1 MKQGPE
7 TALSLFKRKNNTQT
21 IIIITLIV
29 FIPLLAAVV
38 GLVVYI
44 MYCRA
49 KTVKPLK
56 EKVSYKK
63 AGDNDEEDTIDLNL
77 LASTATI

>member
-1 MKQGPE
+1 M
-7 TALSLFKRKNNTQT
+7 L
-21 IIIITLIV
+21 
-29 FIPLLAAVV
+29 
-38 GLVVYI
+38 LVVYI

-63 AGDNDEEDTIDLNL
+63 AGDNDDEDTIDLNL